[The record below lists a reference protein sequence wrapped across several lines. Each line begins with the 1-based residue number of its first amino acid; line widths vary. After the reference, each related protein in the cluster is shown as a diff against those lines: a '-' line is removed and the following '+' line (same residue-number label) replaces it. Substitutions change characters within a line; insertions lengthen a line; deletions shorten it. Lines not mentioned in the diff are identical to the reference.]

1 MIIDRYTK
9 MVLTVIAVSLVFI
22 ALSSANGIII
32 ESALASSDC
41 GDYFDPCYVKVL
53 GSVQVQ

>member
-22 ALSSANGIII
+22 ASSSVNEIII
-32 ESALASSDC
+32 ESALASSGC
-41 GDYFDPCYVKVL
+41 GDYFDPCHVKVV
-53 GSVQVQ
+53 GSARVQ